1 MTLSPLFLSTGKLS
15 PVSIA
20 SSTELAPSITLPS
33 KGIFSPGRTTIIS
46 PTIIFST
53 FIFTSSPLRITF
65 AVFGARLI
73 NAAIAPEVL
82 SLETASKYLPSVI
95 SVKITPADS

>member
-1 MTLSPLFLSTGKLS
+1 MSTGKLS
-15 PVSIA
+15 PVNIA
-20 SSTELAPSITLPS
+20 SSTELAPFVILPS

-46 PTIIFST
+46 PITIFST
-53 FIFTSSPLRITF
+53 FSFTSSPLRMTF
-65 AVFGARLI
+65 AVFGARLT